1 MAGGAP
7 GSLVGIVSAGRSG
20 RGSGVRSIEI
30 VLALVALGAVGAAFA
45 NRLRIPP
52 PSLLVL
58 AGLVVGLLPGVPA
71 VRVSPDV
78 VSFVVLPPLLW
89 AATDDLPW
97 RDLRA
102 VWRPVVVLAVGLVLA
117 SAGAVAGVLTALTAV
132 PLSMAFVLGAVLAS
146 TDPVAVS
153 ALGRRLSLPP
163 RLQAL
168 VQGES
173 LFNDATSLVL
183 FQIAV
188 SFAVSSSASAGL
200 GSVLW
205 HGAVQF
211 VVLAAGG
218 ALAGGLIAA
227 VIMAVR
233 SRITDPV
240 LESVVALVTPYMAY
254 VLGTALHLSGVTA
267 VIVAGLIIGT
277 RRTRIT
283 TAATRLQVH
292 AVYQTVIFLL
302 ESVVFSLIGLEL
314 PTLVS
319 DLRQA
324 GRWPLVALAIAATLI
339 VTRVLWVFPLWAGR
353 QWRQGQRHPSWAV
366 PAVVSW
372 AGTRGVVPLA
382 AALSIPLTTDSGAPL
397 PQRDLLRAWSDR
409 HEGVG
414 NVPVPVARGVH
425 QLAEHCGQLGP
436 AGRGELPQ
444 DPGQLLLPPVCDL
457 AHQSVTGSGQL
468 QRHHAAVSWLA
479 SPDHMACGDH
489 PVSQPGHRGRFQSQ
503 GPGYLYR
510 AGAAKLRQ
518 HGEHPELRERHCP
531 AEHIHA
537 AQRHAGQDPGD
548 HLQGLD
554 AARRQFRLVRSLP

>member
-1 MAGGAP
+1 VDVDQAGEATMH
-7 GSLVGIVSAGRSG
+7 
-20 RGSGVRSIEI
+20 SIEI
-30 VLALVALGAVGAAFA
+30 VLALVALGTVGAAFA

-58 AGLVVGLLPGVPA
+58 AGLIVGLLPGVPA

-117 SAGAVAGVLTALTAV
+117 SAGAVAGVLTAITTV

-163 RLQAL
+163 RVQAL

-188 SFAVSSSASAGL
+188 SFAVGGSATL
-200 GSVLW
+200 GPGGVLW
-205 HGAVQF
+205 HAATEF
-211 VVLAAGG
+211 VLLGGGG
-218 ALAGGLIAA
+218 ALAGAIIAA
-227 VIMAVR
+227 VVMAVR

-240 LESVVALVTPYMAY
+240 LESVVALITPYAAY
-254 VLGTALHLSGVTA
+254 VAGEALHVSGVTA
-267 VIVAGLIIGT
+267 VIVAGLIVGT

-302 ESVVFSLIGLEL
+302 ESVVFSVIGLEL
-314 PTLVS
+314 PTLVG
-319 DLRQA
+319 DLDQA
-324 GRWPLVALAIAATLI
+324 GPWPLVALAVAATLL

-353 QWRQGQRHPSWAV
+353 QWRQDRRRPSWAV

-382 AALSIPLTTDSGAPL
+382 AALSIPLTTDAGAPL
-397 PQRDLLRAWSDR
+397 PQRDLLL
-409 HEGVG
+409 V
-414 NVPVPVARGVH
+414 VAVTVIVISLIVQGLTLEPLVRRTAVV
-425 QLAEHCGQLGP
+425 QPAASTQQEEAAARLRLAEAGIARLDELAASEEVPDAEVDRMRRVLNARIGHARARLHQHGDAVHDGR
-436 AGRGELPQ
+436 AGRGIRRE
-444 DPGQLLLPPVCDL
+444 VI
-457 AHQSVTGSGQL
+457 
-468 QRHHAAVSWLA
+468 AVQNAELA
-479 SPDHMACGDH
+479 S
-489 PVSQPGHRGRFQSQ
+489 
-503 GPGYLYR
+503 LYA
-510 AGAAKLRQ
+510 AGTISAATRQ
-518 HGEHPELRERHCP
+518 HLQHALDLEL
-531 AEHIHA
+531 
-537 AQRHAGQDPGD
+537 
-548 HLQGLD
+548 
-554 AARRQFRLVRSLP
+554 ARLGSETD